1 MPLFNIP
8 RKAAYK
14 IPYNDKYLYF
24 RHLILLLGHEE
35 WSICNLRSSWVIW
48 NHNMVCSLLSR
59 SSLAKMEVTN
69 WMISENEGETF
80 SSPSWSRLNVWLSV
94 LHRHKSA
101 HEGTATRSA
110 SPCQSHIEQRAATNW
125 KFWLWE
131 LYTTVIKQ
139 YKHPISE
146 HEDPTD
152 ADTEK
157 ETEKE
162 ERLQQRWK

>member
-1 MPLFNIP
+1 MSLFSTLDTFTRP
-8 RKAAYK
+8 RGMNNLQFKDFLSDMESQYGVFSAINK
-14 IPYNDKYLYF
+14 
-24 RHLILLLGHEE
+24 LIGQV
-35 WSICNLRSSWVIW
+35 R
-48 NHNMVCSLLSR
+48 
-59 SSLAKMEVTN
+59 VTN

-80 SSPSWSRLNVWLSV
+80 SSPSWSRLNVWLCV
-94 LHRHKSA
+94 LHRHQST

-131 LYTTVIKQ
+131 LYTTVIKL
-139 YKHPISE
+139 YDKHPISD

-152 ADTEK
+152 ADNEK